1 MRSWWVNQNQTY
13 KHEIEGGYLWSP
25 RTNRNGA
32 RNQFYENMRLVEPGD
47 IVFSFSD
54 TKISQVGR
62 AVSRAIPCPKPEEFG
77 DVGANW
83 GQEGWLVE
91 IAWKAV
97 PTPIR
102 PKDNIEALKPH
113 LPAKYSPLTQD
124 GNGLQSIYLAAVP
137 EAMAAILMQKLGF
150 TGSLL
155 GEIASI
161 AETPVSAA
169 TTVEVTIEKGIRND
183 TTIDTTTRDALIQA
197 RRGQGR
203 FRRNL
208 EGIERG
214 CRITGVT
221 DRRLLRASHIK
232 PWRVCETNHE
242 RLDGNNGLLLTPT
255 FDALFDGGYISFAED
270 GRVLIG
276 DAIAQ
281 DQLAALGLGNPA
293 HTAPAAFSKQ
303 QATYLEYHR
312 RVLFDRKA

>member
-13 KHEIEGGYLWSP
+13 KHEIGGGYLWSP

-32 RNQFYENMRLVEPGD
+32 RNQFYENMRLIEPGD
-47 IVFSFSD
+47 LVFSFSD
-54 TKISQVGR
+54 TRISQVGR
-62 AVSRAIPCPKPEEFG
+62 AVSRAIPCPQPEEFG
-77 DVGANW
+77 AVGADW
-83 GQEGWLVE
+83 DKEGWLVE
-91 IAWKAV
+91 IAWKAA

-102 PKDNIEALKPH
+102 PKDNIEALRPF
-113 LPAKYSPLTQD
+113 LPARYSPLRQD
-124 GNGLQSIYLAAVP
+124 GNGLQGVYLAALP
-137 EAMAAILMQKLGF
+137 EAMADILRQKLGF
-150 TGSLL
+150 TGALL

-161 AETPVSAA
+161 LEPPVSAA
-169 TTVEVTIEKGIRND
+169 TTVEATIEKGIRND
-183 TTIDTTTRDALIQA
+183 TTIDTTTREALIQA

-276 DAIAQ
+276 DAIAP